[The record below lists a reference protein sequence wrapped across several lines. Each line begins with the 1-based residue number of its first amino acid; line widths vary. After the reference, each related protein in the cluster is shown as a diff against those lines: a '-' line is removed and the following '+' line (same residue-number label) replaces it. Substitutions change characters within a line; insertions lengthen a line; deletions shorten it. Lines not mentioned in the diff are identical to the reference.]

1 MIDYINFLTFT
12 PTLFLLPALPPLRR
26 FTPIDASKLSYGAA
40 TSGVLLTFFGVW
52 QGLLGFDITNT
63 GESLPVLIG
72 GLKVAFGSSVMGLA
86 TSMMINL
93 FFVEADKD
101 EQLTEVT
108 RALDELRKELTRF
121 AETSAEVQSQALFSA
136 IQDLIHELEMGINSE
151 TREVMSRF
159 RASVEF
165 LREWQEK
172 YVDEIKSV
180 TDAMDKNAIV
190 TRETS
195 VQLDR
200 TNDVLA
206 ELAPVT
212 EQIAASIGWVRPA
225 LPSMRR
231 KDRLV
236 DPISKPGVDDEK

>member
-108 RALDELRKELTRF
+108 RSLDELRKELTRF

>member
-1 MIDYINFLTFT
+1 MIEYINFLTFI
-12 PTLFLLPALPPLRR
+12 PVLFLVPALPFCQR
-26 FTPIDASKLSYGAA
+26 FFAIDASKLSYGAA

-52 QGLLGFDITNT
+52 QGLLGFDITDTSN
-63 GESLPVLIG
+63 SLPVLIG

-93 FFVEADKD
+93 FFVKAEKD
-101 EQLTEVT
+101 TQLSEVVHGLESL
-108 RALDELRKELTRF
+108 REELEKF
-121 AETSAEVQSQALFSA
+121 ASTSAEAQTQALFSA
-136 IQDLIHELEMGINSE
+136 IQDLVRELEMGINSE
-151 TREVMSRF
+151 TKDIMARF
-159 RASVEF
+159 RTSVEF

-180 TDAMDKNAIV
+180 TEAMDKNAVV

-195 VQLDR
+195 TQLDR

-212 EQIAASIGWVRPA
+212 EQIAASIGWVRTA
-225 LPSMRR
+225 LPTMRKER
-231 KDRLV
+231 KITLTTSPEV
-236 DPISKPGVDDEK
+236 KDEE

>member
-1 MIDYINFLTFT
+1 MISYINFLTLV
-12 PTLFLLPALPPLRR
+12 PVLFLLPALPPLRR
-26 FTPIDASKLSYGAA
+26 FLSIDTSKLSYGAA

-52 QGLLGFDITNT
+52 QGLIGFDITNT
-63 GESLPVLIG
+63 ADSLPVLIG
-72 GLKVAFGSSVMGLA
+72 GLKVAFGSSVAGLA
-86 TSMMINL
+86 TSMIINL
-93 FFVEADKD
+93 FFVEAEED
-101 EQLTEVT
+101 QLAEVSRGLHDLREELSKFAATSTEVQT
-108 RALDELRKELTRF
+108 R
-121 AETSAEVQSQALFSA
+121 ALFSA
-136 IQDLIHELEMGINSE
+136 IQDLVRELEMGINSE
-151 TREVMSRF
+151 TKEVMTRF

-195 VQLDR
+195 DQLDR

-212 EQIAASIGWVRPA
+212 EQIAASIGWVRTA
-225 LPSMRR
+225 LPTMR
-231 KDRLV
+231 KDRKVNPVLK
-236 DPISKPGVDDEK
+236 SGVNDEK